1 MASPDIRLTLHDKSA
16 DERRAYLESSIAEYR
31 QELLDSGLSPDEVE
45 DNIARTSAQFDGQS
59 FLNVVRDGE
68 KVGTLWLGLRNGVG
82 PDWWIF
88 DIVIDEPHR
97 GTGLGRPTLRA
108 AEEFVTAHGG
118 TRLGLNVF
126 GPNKVARHL
135 YDAAGYVVSTQQ
147 MYKDLATP

>member
-1 MASPDIRLTLHDKSA
+1 MMPPSDISLTLEDKTP
-16 DERRAYLESSIAEYR
+16 DEREAFVERTLAEYR
-31 QELLDSGLSPDEVE
+31 QDLLVSGLSSKEADE
-45 DNIARTSAQFDGQS
+45 NIARHRGLFDDQF
-59 FLNVVRDGE
+59 FLNVMREGE

-108 AEEFVTAHGG
+108 AEEFVQSHGG

-126 GPNKVARHL
+126 GHNEVARHL
-135 YDAAGYVVSTQQ
+135 YDAAGYVVGTQQ
-147 MYKDLATP
+147 MYKDLS

>member
-1 MASPDIRLTLHDKSA
+1 MDPLDISLTLEEKSL
-16 DERRAYLESSIAEYR
+16 DERRDFLKSTIAEYR
-31 QELLDSGLSPDEVE
+31 QELLDSGLSLEE
-45 DNIARTSAQFDGQS
+45 TEEHIARNSGQFEDQF
-59 FLNVVRDGE
+59 FLNVLRDGE
-68 KVGTLWLGLRNGVG
+68 TVGTLWLGLRNGVG

-108 AEEFVTAHGG
+108 AEEFVTSHGA

-126 GPNKVARHL
+126 GSNKVARHL

-147 MYKDLATP
+147 MYKDLI

>member
-1 MASPDIRLTLHDKSA
+1 M
-16 DERRAYLESSIAEYR
+16 
-31 QELLDSGLSPDEVE
+31 
-45 DNIARTSAQFDGQS
+45 
-59 FLNVVRDGE
+59 
-68 KVGTLWLGLRNGVG
+68 G

-108 AEEFVTAHGG
+108 AEEFVVSHGG

-126 GPNKVARHL
+126 GPNEVARHL

-147 MYKDLATP
+147 MYKDLS

>member
-1 MASPDIRLTLHDKSA
+1 MPSPDTPLTLETKSA
-16 DERRAYLESSIAEYR
+16 DERRAYLESTMAEYR
-31 QELLDSGLSPDEVE
+31 QELLDSGLSPDEADE
-45 DNIARTSAQFDGQS
+45 NIARNSSQFDDQF
-59 FLNVVRDGE
+59 FLNVLREGE

-88 DIVIDEPHR
+88 DIVIDDAHR

-108 AEEFVTAHGG
+108 AEEFVAAHGG

-135 YDAAGYVVSTQQ
+135 YDTAGYVVSTQQ
-147 MYKDLATP
+147 MYKDLA

>member
-1 MASPDIRLTLHDKSA
+1 VAASDIPLTLEEKA
-16 DERRAYLESSIAEYR
+16 PDERRVYLELTIADYR
-31 QELLDSGLSPDEVE
+31 KELLDSGLSLDEAE
-45 DNIARTSAQFDGQS
+45 ENIARNSSLFEDQF
-59 FLNVVRDGE
+59 FLNVLLEGE

-88 DIVIDEPHR
+88 DVVIDEPHR

-108 AEEFVTAHGG
+108 AEDFVTSRGG

-126 GPNKVARHL
+126 GPNEVARHL

-147 MYKDLATP
+147 MYKDLN

>member
-1 MASPDIRLTLHDKSA
+1 MASPDIPLTLEDKSA
-16 DERRAYLESSIAEYR
+16 DERRTYLEASTAEYR
-31 QELLDSGLSPDEVE
+31 QELLDSGLSLDEAE
-45 DNIARTSAQFDGQS
+45 ENIARTSALFDDQF
-59 FLNVVRDGE
+59 FLNVLREGE

-88 DIVIDEPHR
+88 DIVIDEAHR

-108 AEEFVTAHGG
+108 AEEFVATHGG
-118 TRLGLNVF
+118 IRLGLNVF

>member
-1 MASPDIRLTLHDKSA
+1 MATSDISLTLEEKTPAQRQAH
-16 DERRAYLESSIAEYR
+16 LESTLAAYR
-31 QELLDSGLSPDEVE
+31 QELLDSGLSPAEAD
-45 DNIARTSAQFDGQS
+45 DNIERNSALFADQH

-68 KVGTLWLGLRNGVG
+68 KVGTLQLGLRNGVG

-108 AEEFVTAHGG
+108 AEDFVASRGG

-126 GPNKVARHL
+126 GPNEVARHL

-147 MYKDLATP
+147 MYKDLT